1 MEKLPTLVT
10 YRSAID
16 LRDAGIR
23 YAYLKAGMY
32 AGSFVMLCAMAV
44 SAYFLMT
51 GQVPPL
57 TLPFLGI
64 FAVGI
69 AYWCA
74 EKAIFPHTPRLTL
87 EELESM
93 RSDIGLR
100 PDVFKQTHDSVLHG
114 SENEHQAIDKA
125 NALLRKVARTAR
137 R

>member
-1 MEKLPTLVT
+1 MEQLPTLVT

-16 LRDAGIR
+16 LRDAGIQ
-23 YAYLKAGMY
+23 YAYRKAGMY

-44 SAYFLMT
+44 GAYFLVT
-51 GQVPPL
+51 GQEVPL
-57 TLPFLGI
+57 TLLFLG
-64 FAVGI
+64 FLALGI

-74 EKAIFPHTPRLTL
+74 EKAVFPQEPRLTL

-100 PDVFKQTHDSVLHG
+100 PDVFKQTHDCVLHG